1 MTRAMGLISGG
12 LDSTLAVR
20 VILEQGIEVV
30 GVSFTTPFF
39 GSQGAEQAAQ
49 AMGMPLRILDITETH
64 LKMLRSPKHGYGGNM
79 NPCIDCHGLMLREAG
94 GLMAREGGDF
104 LFTGE
109 VLGQRPMS
117 QNKAALRTV
126 ERESGYEG
134 RILRPLSAKLLAETI
149 PEQEGLVDRER
160 LLAISGRS
168 RKRQLELARHYHIT
182 EYLTPAGGC
191 LLTDPIFSRRLRDLF
206 DHQDPIQIRD
216 IELLKVGRH
225 LRFSPTVKMIVGRN
239 ARDNERISQLLVSED
254 DLLKVEEYPGPLC
267 LIPYGGSEEEI
278 QQAAAICV
286 RYSDAPK
293 DREIAVL
300 WSRAGEEK
308 RFSVRSCPPSLPAG
322 LMI

>member
-1 MTRAMGLISGG
+1 MTKVIGLISGG
-12 LDSTLAVR
+12 LDSILAAR
-20 VILEQGIEVV
+20 IILEQGIEVI
-30 GVSFTTPFF
+30 GVAFTTPFF
-39 GSQGAEQAAQ
+39 GSHGAKQAAQ
-49 AMGMPLRILDITETH
+49 ASDIPLRILDITETH
-64 LKMLRSPKHGYGGNM
+64 LKMVRSPRHGYGSNM
-79 NPCIDCHGLMLREAG
+79 NPCIDCHGLMLSEAG
-94 GLMAREGGDF
+94 GLMEREGGDF

-117 QNKAALRTV
+117 QNKAALRVV

-134 RILRPLSAKLLAETI
+134 RVLRPLSAKLLPETL
-149 PEQEGLVDRER
+149 PEQEGLVDRQR

-206 DHQDPIQIRD
+206 DHHERVQVRD
-216 IELLKVGRH
+216 IELLKIGRH
-225 LRFSPTVKMIVGRN
+225 LRLSPAVKMIVGRN
-239 ARDNERISQLLVSED
+239 ARDNERIAQLLVPGD
-254 DLLKVEEYPGPLC
+254 DLLEVAEYPGPLC
-267 LIPYGGSEEEI
+267 LIPHGGSLEEI

-293 DREIAVL
+293 AEEIAVL
-300 WSRAGEEK
+300 WSRGGEE
-308 RFSVRSCPPSLPAG
+308 RRVNVRSCPPALPAE

>member
-1 MTRAMGLISGG
+1 M
-12 LDSTLAVR
+12 V
-20 VILEQGIEVV
+20 
-30 GVSFTTPFF
+30 
-39 GSQGAEQAAQ
+39 
-49 AMGMPLRILDITETH
+49 
-64 LKMLRSPKHGYGGNM
+64 RSPKHGYGGNM
-79 NPCIDCHGLMLREAG
+79 NPCIDCHTLMLREAG
-94 GLMAREGGDF
+94 RLMKREGGDF

-117 QNKAALRTV
+117 QNKGALRVV

-134 RILRPLSAKLLAETI
+134 RVLRPLSAQLLAETM

-168 RKRQLELARHYHIT
+168 RKQQLELARHYHIT

-206 DHQDPIQIRD
+206 DYQDPVQIRD

-225 LRFSPTVKMIVGRN
+225 LRLSPTVKMIVGRN
-239 ARDNERISQLLVSED
+239 ARDNERISQLLVPGD

-267 LIPYGGSEEEI
+267 LIPYGGSLDDAI
-278 QQAAAICV
+278 KAAAICI
-286 RYSDAPK
+286 RYSDASK
-293 DREIAVL
+293 DKEIAVI

-308 RFSVRSCPPSLPAG
+308 RISGRSCPPAMPAE

>member
-1 MTRAMGLISGG
+1 MTKAMGLISGG
-12 LDSTLAVR
+12 LDSILAAR
-20 VILEQGIEVV
+20 VILEQGIEVI
-30 GVSFTTPFF
+30 GVAFITPFF
-39 GSQGAEQAAQ
+39 GSRGAEQATQ
-49 AMGMPLRILDITETH
+49 AAGIPLRILDITETH
-64 LKMLRSPKHGYGGNM
+64 LRMVRSPKHGYGGNM
-79 NPCIDCHGLMLREAG
+79 NPCIDCHILMLREAG
-94 GLMAREGGDF
+94 VLMERESGDF

-117 QNKAALRTV
+117 QNKVALRIV
-126 ERESGYEG
+126 ERESGYAG
-134 RILRPLSAKLLAETI
+134 RVLRPLSAKLLEEAI
-149 PEQEGLVDRER
+149 PEQQGLVDRQR
-160 LLAISGRS
+160 LMAISGRS
-168 RKRQLELARHYHIT
+168 RKQQLELARHYHIT

-206 DHQDPIQIRD
+206 GHDDQVQIRD

-225 LRFSPTVKMIVGRN
+225 LRFSPTLKMIVGRN

-267 LIPYGGSEEEI
+267 LIPYGGSCDDVTK
-278 QQAAAICV
+278 AAAICI

-293 DREIAVL
+293 AEEVAVL

-308 RFSVRSCPPSLPAG
+308 RISVRSCLPSVPAG

>member
-1 MTRAMGLISGG
+1 VTRAMGLISGG

-49 AMGMPLRILDITETH
+49 ASGIPLRILDITETH
-64 LKMLRSPKHGYGGNM
+64 LAMVRSPMHGYGSNM

-94 GLMAREGGDF
+94 GLMKREGGDF

-117 QNKAALRTV
+117 QNKVALRVV
-126 ERESGYEG
+126 ERESGYGG
-134 RILRPLSAKLLAETI
+134 RVLRPLSAKLLPETL
-149 PEQEGLVDRER
+149 PELEGLVDRQR

-206 DHQDPIQIRD
+206 DHQDPVKIRD

-225 LRFSPTVKMIVGRN
+225 LRFSPTVKVIVGRH
-239 ARDNERISQLLVSED
+239 AQDNERLLGLVAAGD
-254 DLLKVEEYPGPLC
+254 DLLRVEGHPGPLC
-267 LIPYGGSEEEI
+267 LIPYGGSMEEI
-278 QQAAAICV
+278 QKAAAICV

-293 DREIAVL
+293 DEAIAVL
-300 WSRAGEEK
+300 WSRAGKEK
-308 RFSVRSCPPSLPAG
+308 GISVRSCPPSLPTE

>member
-49 AMGMPLRILDITETH
+49 ASGIPLRILDITETH
-64 LKMLRSPKHGYGGNM
+64 LAMVRSPMHGYGSNM

-94 GLMAREGGDF
+94 GLMKREGGDF

-117 QNKAALRTV
+117 QNKVALRVV
-126 ERESGYEG
+126 ERESGYGG
-134 RILRPLSAKLLAETI
+134 RVLRPLSAKLLPETL
-149 PEQEGLVDRER
+149 PELEGLVDRQR

-206 DHQDPIQIRD
+206 DHQDPVKIRD

-225 LRFSPTVKMIVGRN
+225 LRFSPTVKVIVGRH
-239 ARDNERISQLLVSED
+239 AQDNERLLGLVAAGD
-254 DLLKVEEYPGPLC
+254 DLLRVEGHPGPLC
-267 LIPYGGSEEEI
+267 LIPYGGSMEEI
-278 QQAAAICV
+278 QKAAAICV

-293 DREIAVL
+293 DEAIAVL
-300 WSRAGEEK
+300 WSRAGKEK
-308 RFSVRSCPPSLPAG
+308 GISVRSCPPSLPTE